1 MSYKPTVGAQ
11 MAAPNVIPMADIMLV
26 LLIIFMVVTPMLSKG
41 LSVELAKVNNPS
53 DMPDA
58 DKDDAVIVGISASGD
73 VYLGSAKSD
82 LTQIADQVRD
92 RISNKLDKTVFV
104 KSDGRAK
111 YGDVVK
117 VVDEIRSAGV
127 DNVGLITDRAEQ
139 QNRRA
144 PPPPSGNYF
153 RLGGVA
159 SHHASHLLTHPSYEF
174 SEDAELKSGS
184 NDYGNGCWRKTGRFD
199 GDDERRPVD

>member
-1 MSYKPTVGAQ
+1 MARYKPSVGAQ
-11 MAAPNVIPMADIMLV
+11 MSAPNVIPMADIMLV

-58 DKDDAVIVGISASGD
+58 DKDDAIIVGISASGD
-73 VYLGSAKSD
+73 VYLGSTKSD
-82 LTQIADQVRD
+82 VTQIADQVRD

-104 KSDGRAK
+104 KSDGRTK

-139 QNRRA
+139 KARTA
-144 PPPPSGNYF
+144 PPPPSGN
-153 RLGGVA
+153 
-159 SHHASHLLTHPSYEF
+159 
-174 SEDAELKSGS
+174 
-184 NDYGNGCWRKTGRFD
+184 
-199 GDDERRPVD
+199 

>member
-1 MSYKPTVGAQ
+1 MSYKPTVGPQ

-41 LSVELAKVNNPS
+41 LSVELAKVNNPT

-82 LTQIADQVRD
+82 VSQIADQVRD

-139 QNRRA
+139 TTRRA
-144 PPPPSGNYF
+144 PPPP
-153 RLGGVA
+153 A
-159 SHHASHLLTHPSYEF
+159 
-174 SEDAELKSGS
+174 D
-184 NDYGNGCWRKTGRFD
+184 
-199 GDDERRPVD
+199 

>member
-73 VYLGSAKSD
+73 VYLGSTKSD
-82 LTQIADQVRD
+82 ITQISDQVKD

-139 QNRRA
+139 KGRSA
-144 PPPPSGNYF
+144 PPPPPAG
-153 RLGGVA
+153 
-159 SHHASHLLTHPSYEF
+159 
-174 SEDAELKSGS
+174 
-184 NDYGNGCWRKTGRFD
+184 
-199 GDDERRPVD
+199 

>member
-1 MSYKPTVGAQ
+1 MSYKPSVGPQ
-11 MAAPNVIPMADIMLV
+11 MSAPNVIPMADIMLV

-53 DMPDA
+53 DMPNA

-73 VYLGSAKSD
+73 VYLGSNKSD

-139 QNRRA
+139 NRRTA
-144 PPPPSGNYF
+144 PPPPAG
-153 RLGGVA
+153 
-159 SHHASHLLTHPSYEF
+159 
-174 SEDAELKSGS
+174 
-184 NDYGNGCWRKTGRFD
+184 
-199 GDDERRPVD
+199 

>member
-1 MSYKPTVGAQ
+1 MSYKPSVGPQ
-11 MAAPNVIPMADIMLV
+11 MSAPNVIPMADIMLV
-26 LLIIFMVVTPMLSKG
+26 LLIIFMVVTPMLTKG

-73 VYLGSAKSD
+73 VFIGSAKSD
-82 LTQIADQVRD
+82 VTQIADQVRD

-127 DNVGLITDRAEQ
+127 DNVGLITDKAE
-139 QNRRA
+139 QNRRPA
-144 PPPPSGNYF
+144 PPPPAG
-153 RLGGVA
+153 
-159 SHHASHLLTHPSYEF
+159 
-174 SEDAELKSGS
+174 
-184 NDYGNGCWRKTGRFD
+184 
-199 GDDERRPVD
+199 

>member
-1 MSYKPTVGAQ
+1 MSYKPTVGPQ

-26 LLIIFMVVTPMLSKG
+26 LLIIFMVVTPMLTKG
-41 LSVELAKVNNPS
+41 FPVDLAKVNNPS

-73 VYLGSAKSD
+73 VYMGNTKSD
-82 LTQIADQVRD
+82 VTQIADQVRD

-104 KSDGRAK
+104 KSDGRTK

-127 DNVGLITDRAEQ
+127 DNVGLITERAEQ
-139 QNRRA
+139 TTRRA
-144 PPPPSGNYF
+144 PPPP
-153 RLGGVA
+153 A
-159 SHHASHLLTHPSYEF
+159 
-174 SEDAELKSGS
+174 D
-184 NDYGNGCWRKTGRFD
+184 
-199 GDDERRPVD
+199 

>member
-1 MSYKPTVGAQ
+1 MSYKPSVGPQ

-41 LSVELAKVNNPS
+41 LSVELAKVNNPA

-58 DKDDAVIVGISASGD
+58 DKDDAVIVGISEAGD

-82 LTQIADQVRD
+82 ISQIADQVRD
-92 RISNKLDKTVFV
+92 RLSNKLDKTVFV

-117 VVDEIRSAGV
+117 VVDEIRAAGV

-139 QNRRA
+139 QNRRTA
-144 PPPPSGNYF
+144 PPPPAG
-153 RLGGVA
+153 
-159 SHHASHLLTHPSYEF
+159 
-174 SEDAELKSGS
+174 
-184 NDYGNGCWRKTGRFD
+184 
-199 GDDERRPVD
+199 

>member
-1 MSYKPTVGAQ
+1 
-11 MAAPNVIPMADIMLV
+11 
-26 LLIIFMVVTPMLSKG
+26 LIIFMVVTPMLSKG
-41 LSVELAKVNNPS
+41 LTVELAKVNNPS

-73 VYLGSAKSD
+73 VYLGSTKSD
-82 LTQIADQVRD
+82 ITQIADQVRD

-111 YGDVVK
+111 YGAVVK

-139 QNRRA
+139 NRRAA
-144 PPPPSGNYF
+144 PPPPAG
-153 RLGGVA
+153 
-159 SHHASHLLTHPSYEF
+159 
-174 SEDAELKSGS
+174 
-184 NDYGNGCWRKTGRFD
+184 
-199 GDDERRPVD
+199 

>member
-73 VYLGSAKSD
+73 VYLGSTKSD
-82 LTQIADQVRD
+82 LSQIADQVRD
-92 RISNKLDKTVFV
+92 RISNQLDKTVFV

-117 VVDEIRSAGV
+117 IVDEIRSAGV
-127 DNVGLITDRAEQ
+127 DNVGLITDRAEAK
-139 QNRRA
+139 RTA
-144 PPPPSGNYF
+144 PIG
-153 RLGGVA
+153 
-159 SHHASHLLTHPSYEF
+159 
-174 SEDAELKSGS
+174 
-184 NDYGNGCWRKTGRFD
+184 
-199 GDDERRPVD
+199 

>member
-1 MSYKPTVGAQ
+1 MAYKPSVGAQ
-11 MAAPNVIPMADIMLV
+11 MSAPNVIPMADIMLV

-73 VYLGSAKSD
+73 VFLGSTKSD
-82 LTQIADQVRD
+82 ITQIADQVKD

-117 VVDEIRSAGV
+117 IVDEIRSAGV

-139 QNRRA
+139 KGRTA
-144 PPPPSGNYF
+144 PPPP
-153 RLGGVA
+153 
-159 SHHASHLLTHPSYEF
+159 T
-174 SEDAELKSGS
+174 
-184 NDYGNGCWRKTGRFD
+184 T
-199 GDDERRPVD
+199 

>member
-1 MSYKPTVGAQ
+1 MSYKPTVGPQ

-82 LTQIADQVRD
+82 ISQIADQVRD
-92 RISNKLDKTVFV
+92 RIANKLDKTVFV

-139 QNRRA
+139 KGRTA
-144 PPPPSGNYF
+144 PPPPSGN
-153 RLGGVA
+153 
-159 SHHASHLLTHPSYEF
+159 
-174 SEDAELKSGS
+174 
-184 NDYGNGCWRKTGRFD
+184 
-199 GDDERRPVD
+199 

>member
-1 MSYKPTVGAQ
+1 MSYKPSVGPQ
-11 MAAPNVIPMADIMLV
+11 MSAPNVIPMADIMLV
-26 LLIIFMVVTPMLSKG
+26 LLIIFMVVTPMLTKG

-58 DKDDAVIVGISASGD
+58 DKDDAIIVGISASGD
-73 VYLGSAKSD
+73 VFLGSAKSD
-82 LTQIADQVRD
+82 VSQIADQVRD

-139 QNRRA
+139 TRRTV
-144 PPPPSGNYF
+144 PPPP
-153 RLGGVA
+153 A
-159 SHHASHLLTHPSYEF
+159 
-174 SEDAELKSGS
+174 D
-184 NDYGNGCWRKTGRFD
+184 
-199 GDDERRPVD
+199 

>member
-1 MSYKPTVGAQ
+1 MS
-11 MAAPNVIPMADIMLV
+11 APNVIPMADIMLV
-26 LLIIFMVVTPMLSKG
+26 LLIIFMVVTPMLTKG

-53 DMPDA
+53 DMPNA

-73 VYLGSAKSD
+73 VFIGSAKSD
-82 LTQIADQVRD
+82 VTQIADQVRD

-127 DNVGLITDRAEQ
+127 DNVGLITDKAE
-139 QNRRA
+139 QNRRTA
-144 PPPPSGNYF
+144 PPPPAG
-153 RLGGVA
+153 
-159 SHHASHLLTHPSYEF
+159 
-174 SEDAELKSGS
+174 
-184 NDYGNGCWRKTGRFD
+184 
-199 GDDERRPVD
+199 

>member
-1 MSYKPTVGAQ
+1 MSYKPSVGPQ
-11 MAAPNVIPMADIMLV
+11 MSAPNVIPMADIMLV

-41 LSVELAKVNNPS
+41 LSVELAKVQNPS

-58 DKDDAVIVGISASGD
+58 DKDDAVIVGISEAGD
-73 VYLGSAKSD
+73 VYLGSTKSD
-82 LTQIADQVRD
+82 VSQIADQVRD

-139 QNRRA
+139 TRRA
-144 PPPPSGNYF
+144 PPPP
-153 RLGGVA
+153 A
-159 SHHASHLLTHPSYEF
+159 
-174 SEDAELKSGS
+174 D
-184 NDYGNGCWRKTGRFD
+184 
-199 GDDERRPVD
+199 

>member
-1 MSYKPTVGAQ
+1 MAYKPSVGAQ
-11 MAAPNVIPMADIMLV
+11 MSAPNVIPMADIMLV

-58 DKDDAVIVGISASGD
+58 DKDDAVIVGISEAGD
-73 VYLGSAKSD
+73 VYLGSTKSD
-82 LTQIADQVRD
+82 ITQIADQVRD

-139 QNRRA
+139 SRQPT
-144 PPPPSGNYF
+144 PPPP
-153 RLGGVA
+153 A
-159 SHHASHLLTHPSYEF
+159 
-174 SEDAELKSGS
+174 D
-184 NDYGNGCWRKTGRFD
+184 
-199 GDDERRPVD
+199 